1 MTRIVLRG
9 YLVLVALGLALGI
22 ILPSSGHHSFAVYD
36 FEQQIPFEGVVATL
50 SFKNP
55 HLSMTLTRTREDG
68 STETINFVEGAP
80 ANMAVRGGLKPEM
93 IKPGTHVTAIGSPRR
108 DDPNAFFLRKLRLAD
123 GREFL

>member
-1 MTRIVLRG
+1 MKSWLRSS
-9 YLVLVALGLALGI
+9 LVLLVLGCGITQPSVA
-22 ILPSSGHHSFAVYD
+22 HHSFAVYD

-55 HLSMTLTRTREDG
+55 HISLTLTHTRDDG

-80 ANMAVRGGLKPEM
+80 ANMAVRGGLTPDM
-93 IKPGTHVTAIGSPRR
+93 IKPGTRITVIGSPRR
-108 DDPNAFFLRKLRLAD
+108 DDPNALFIRKIRLED

>member
-1 MTRIVLRG
+1 VTRIVLRG
-9 YLVLVALGLALGI
+9 GVALAAIGWALCV
-22 ILPSSGHHSFAVYD
+22 ILPSYGHHSFAVYD

-55 HLSMTLTRTREDG
+55 HISMTLTHIREDG
-68 STETINFVEGAP
+68 GTETINFVEGAP

-108 DDPNAFFLRKLRLAD
+108 DDPNAYFLRKIRLAD

>member
-1 MTRIVLRG
+1 MRIIRC
-9 YLVLVALGLALGI
+9 YVAALAGALAVGLAL
-22 ILPSSGHHSFAVYD
+22 PAFAHHSFAVYD

-55 HLSMTLTRTREDG
+55 HISMTLTHTRPDG

-80 ANMAVRGGLKPEM
+80 ANMAVRGGLTPDM
-93 IKPGTHVTAIGSPRR
+93 IKPGTKVTAIGSPRR
-108 DDPNAFFLRKLRLAD
+108 DNPNAFFLRHIRLAD

>member
-1 MTRIVLRG
+1 MRIGSR
-9 YLVLVALGLALGI
+9 YVAALTCALAVAAA
-22 ILPSSGHHSFAVYD
+22 LPASGHHSFAVYD

-55 HLSMTLTRTREDG
+55 HIAMTLTHTRPDG

-80 ANMAVRGGLKPEM
+80 ANMAVRGGLTPDM
-93 IKPGTHVTAIGSPRR
+93 IKPGTKVTAIGSPRR
-108 DDPNAFFLRKLRLAD
+108 DNPNAFFLRHIRLAD